1 MSECPL
7 VWIIM
12 GVAGAGKTVVGRVL
26 SERLDSDFLEGD
38 RRHSVRNIIKMASQ
52 RPLQDQDRLEWL
64 LEIEND
70 VRRAI
75 ERNIETVL
83 TCSALKASYRRQL
96 SSPGRV
102 QPVWI
107 DVPISELERR
117 LTRREN
123 HYMRPEMLNG
133 PIAAF
138 EPVSPNENVITVDGS
153 LQPDDVVDELLAKA
167 IKLFP
172 GLRKSW
178 WQRSIE

>member
-1 MSECPL
+1 MSACPL

-38 RRHSVRNIIKMASQ
+38 RRHSATNIIKMASQ
-52 RPLQDQDRLEWL
+52 SPLQDQDRLGWL
-64 LEIEND
+64 QEIEND

-96 SSPGRV
+96 SSPGRI
-102 QPVWI
+102 QQVWI
-107 DVPISELERR
+107 DVPISELKRR
-117 LTRREN
+117 LTRRVN
-123 HYMRPEMLNG
+123 HYMRPEMLNSQ
-133 PIAAF
+133 IAAF
-138 EPVSPNENVITVDGS
+138 EPVDPNENVITVDGS

-167 IKLFP
+167 IELFP